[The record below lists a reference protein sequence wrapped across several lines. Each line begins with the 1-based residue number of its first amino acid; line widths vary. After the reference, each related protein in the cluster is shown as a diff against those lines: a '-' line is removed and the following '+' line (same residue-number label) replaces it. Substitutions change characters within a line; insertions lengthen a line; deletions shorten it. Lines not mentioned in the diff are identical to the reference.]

1 LTGVAA
7 LLRHSKIKNLPII
20 METPINDIRG
30 DPENLKVI
38 ANLLGYRTSVEERE
52 QDR

>member
-1 LTGVAA
+1 
-7 LLRHSKIKNLPII
+7 